1 MFGLIK
7 VHAVCKGR
15 FQVLSKL
22 LSDHRALEGMAEAAP
37 GAMLMQAQRRCASP
51 PQGAVHRSDTIFLFA
66 P

>member
-22 LSDHRALEGMAEAAP
+22 LSDHRALEGMAEAAA
-37 GAMLMQAQRRCASP
+37 GAMLMQAQMVCITAAGGRAS
-51 PQGAVHRSDTIFLFA
+51 Q
-66 P
+66 